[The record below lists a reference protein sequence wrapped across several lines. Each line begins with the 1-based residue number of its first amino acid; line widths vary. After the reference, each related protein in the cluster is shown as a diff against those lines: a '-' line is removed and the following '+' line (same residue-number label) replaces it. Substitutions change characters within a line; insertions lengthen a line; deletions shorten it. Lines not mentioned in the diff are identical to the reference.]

1 MLGCQESI
9 VFYVRHY
16 AKLQHTFQASLIGQP
31 HLPGKTTKNYPADG
45 ETYGVPTCKVN
56 PDNWP
61 QMNSLPFQI
70 SPTLN
75 LEMADNSHHV
85 KQTKLI
91 KPYWIGLLHLHL
103 VLTQQH
109 WQMAFRFYAL
119 GIRNTTGKFTSILFT
134 S

>member
-1 MLGCQESI
+1 MVKHC
-9 VFYVRHY
+9 
-16 AKLQHTFQASLIGQP
+16 
-31 HLPGKTTKNYPADG
+31 N
-45 ETYGVPTCKVN
+45 VPTSKTD

-61 QMNSLPFQI
+61 LMNSLPFQI

-75 LEMADNSHHV
+75 LEIAVNSHHE
-85 KQTKLI
+85 KQIKLI
-91 KPYWIGLLHLHL
+91 KQYWIGLLHLHL

-109 WQMAFRFYAL
+109 WQRAFTFYAL